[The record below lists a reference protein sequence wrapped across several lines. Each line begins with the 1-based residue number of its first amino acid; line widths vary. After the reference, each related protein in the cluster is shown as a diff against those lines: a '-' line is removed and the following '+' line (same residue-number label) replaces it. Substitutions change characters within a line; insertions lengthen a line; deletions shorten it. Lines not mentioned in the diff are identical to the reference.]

1 MYFCIN
7 LATISNSCLPKLY
20 FLHSHLTPLELVFVA
35 TAKVSSLKGKQIV
48 FLMATLISDH
58 CISPKPFK
66 LTYYCAE
73 ENRCFGVKVLSP
85 PILPVVTDLLI
96 FCLFRRSGWSSTRC
110 LGLFVCACFYKDHVP
125 KRQ

>member
-1 MYFCIN
+1 
-7 LATISNSCLPKLY
+7 
-20 FLHSHLTPLELVFVA
+20 
-35 TAKVSSLKGKQIV
+35 V
-48 FLMATLISDH
+48 FLMVTLISDH

-96 FCLFRRSGWSSTRC
+96 FYCGEVDGLAPGVLDYLYAPAFTKTTFRRDSSIDSPT
-110 LGLFVCACFYKDHVP
+110 
-125 KRQ
+125 